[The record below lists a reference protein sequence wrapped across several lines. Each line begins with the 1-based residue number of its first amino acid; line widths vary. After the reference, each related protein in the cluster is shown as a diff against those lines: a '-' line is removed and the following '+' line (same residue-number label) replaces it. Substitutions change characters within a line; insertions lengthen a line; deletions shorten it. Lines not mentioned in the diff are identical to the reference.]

1 MTISADADAGK
12 REDRVG
18 ERVCKCVCARTC
30 ACVGGMGRG
39 RGWGDFQKRRAPKA
53 RATRTSEAIA
63 NACGTD
69 KSPTCPHSIA
79 PAPAQTRAISADG
92 RTNKPRDRAGEGEA
106 EWPCGR
112 VPFSGEYHYQGLGLS
127 GRVPLPGAR
136 AKWESTVTGGS
147 GSSVTTLRSND
158 TAALVGSAVVVH
170 LGDKS
175 ETWQYHAQRGYAA
188 GG

>member
-1 MTISADADAGK
+1 MTTCADADAGK

-30 ACVGGMGRG
+30 ACVGGMGMG

-53 RATRTSEAIA
+53 RATRTSEAITK
-63 NACGTD
+63 ACGTD
-69 KSPTCPHSIA
+69 KIPTCPHRTHPLQRRPTQSVQAGA
-79 PAPAQTRAISADG
+79 PASRGIARERAK
-92 RTNKPRDRAGEGEA
+92 R
-106 EWPCGR
+106 EWP
-112 VPFSGEYHYQGLGLS
+112 S

-136 AKWESTVTGGS
+136 AKWESTVTRGS